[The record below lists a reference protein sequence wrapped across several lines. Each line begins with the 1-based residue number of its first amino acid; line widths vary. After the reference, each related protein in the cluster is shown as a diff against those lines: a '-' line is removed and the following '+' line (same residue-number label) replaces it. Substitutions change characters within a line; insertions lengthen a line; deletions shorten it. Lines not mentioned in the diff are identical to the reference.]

1 MLYINFC
8 LFKEIPSLQVVSLSL
23 REFEMLYQDREHV
36 EVAHK
41 AAQEASRQAMTN
53 PRRFSR
59 PSVLS
64 ALAIAMVPS
73 LSVAIRWEED
83 PIS

>member
-1 MLYINFC
+1 MVSHEL
-8 LFKEIPSLQVVSLSL
+8 SLQVVSLSL

-64 ALAIAMVPS
+64 ALATAMVPP
-73 LSVAIRWEED
+73 LSVAIR
-83 PIS
+83 

>member
-1 MLYINFC
+1 MVSHEL
-8 LFKEIPSLQVVSLSL
+8 SLQVVSLSL

-64 ALAIAMVPS
+64 ALATAMVPS
-73 LSVAIRWEED
+73 LSVAIR
-83 PIS
+83 